1 MRRALGVILVLLM
14 LPTMSSAEMS
24 AARLSTDLDLVD
36 SPDVAP
42 EQGMRFLLAAGYV
55 QGAGEMGNQMLF
67 CLPPNYANVQLL
79 GLVRTLLHQAP
90 EGGPEP
96 AVVLVKEA
104 LRSALTTRSSMASRF
119 R

>member
-1 MRRALGVILVLLM
+1 MGRALGLILVLLM

-67 CLPPNYANVQLL
+67 CLPPNYTNAQLL

-90 EGGPEP
+90 ERAQES
-96 AVVLVKEA
+96 AATLVREA
-104 LRSALTTRSSMASRF
+104 LASTFPCASGQR
-119 R
+119 